1 MPLLTHH
8 VGHTPMTSRLTAFFV
23 SFVVLV
29 GTAWAGLLP
38 GQDAYRIRRDAIGL
52 PNGVSRSARD
62 IVVQRPA
69 PGTYVPGMVIVKTRQ
84 PHGVARQH
92 TSIMSSPVNRDLMN
106 LNVQEVNSMFPTL
119 GDASVG
125 TAVGLDRMYSVRY
138 DAGTDPFDI
147 CARLMDNPDVEYA
160 VPMPVHKLSFT
171 PNDPRYG
178 SQTWMGLM
186 KVDKAW
192 DVTKGASS
200 VVIAIIDSGT
210 DWKHEDLSANIW
222 TNPKE
227 IPNNNIDDDK
237 NGLID
242 DYRGWDFVGNIS
254 AADAQQGI
262 VRPDNDPAPGGTI
275 NDGTSHG
282 TVVGGCASASTNNAK
297 GVAGAGFNC
306 RIIAIKCGS
315 DNPGFGGILR
325 GYNAI
330 AYAADLGAH
339 IINCSWGGPGI
350 DAAAQDLV
358 DYATAKGSLVVAAS
372 GNDGLNNDL
381 YLQSP
386 ASLDGVL
393 SVGASTAADRVSGFS
408 NYGRNVDV
416 YAPGEN
422 ILSTYPNNQY
432 RALSGTSFS
441 SPLTAGIAGLVK
453 AAHPDWTPEMI
464 RAQIRGTVDPLVG
477 ATFDSR
483 PLYWGRV
490 NAERA
495 VKVNA
500 SFTSGERMP
509 GLVMKELAV
518 GGSVSGRIT
527 TYERTTVRFTV
538 KNVLHDASNVIITP
552 VMLDPNVTYF
562 GTPTI
567 SLGNIA
573 RNGEVS
579 GTFDIQV
586 KSSYPWYKSDIG
598 IGLRIASGT
607 YANYASIYVPVD
619 LPTTNSYTSIVE
631 QAGASWNLIDVSKD
645 GTLYAAGT
653 VFGQRAMVRIT
664 ASGQGGYLTPP
675 FVPTA
680 VRSVS
685 STVALI
691 GGLSNNVAT
700 ISRTTNGGS
709 SWSGINV
716 SANLASVEGVFM
728 FDASNGIAVGNP
740 VSGKFGVVRTTNG
753 GAAWTAVG
761 TAPLSTGSERIV
773 RGATA
778 WRGDAIWFAT
788 SNNRVIYSLNKGQS
802 WAQGSLGVS
811 GASVVSI
818 AFRDSTNG
826 IILYRTGVSNDSPY
840 RIASSV
846 NGGSTWRAGAAD
858 LNLGL
863 TPVGVNANTGHHL
876 LIGSGGEVLGS
887 DNNGG
892 AWQTVLS
899 MSAGTVASTHAM
911 ITSRPTLYFAGTTLG
926 ELEYRYS
933 GPNGTKL
940 PEFTTTLLNFGSME
954 SGQNKTRTASVRN
967 TGTSDITVSK
977 FETVSDGATP
987 ADAFTI
993 TSQPKT
999 TIASGGSIS
1008 IPLRCAG
1015 TAPGTYNGKLRMTSD
1030 GTPSVVELALTAIVT
1045 PPVSVAEDVMAMG
1058 SATAWPNPAT
1068 SELTI
1073 RAFVPMT
1080 VTLITASGELAA
1092 RYDVQ
1097 PGTSQIDVR
1106 SLPQGAYTLVMTHG
1120 AGMRSMPIV
1129 ITR

>member
-1 MPLLTHH
+1 MPLLQYL
-8 VGHTPMTSRLTAFFV
+8 VGHISMITRLTAV
-23 SFVVLV
+23 CLSLILLV
-29 GTAWAGLLP
+29 GTSWAGLLP

-62 IVVQRPA
+62 IIVQRPA
-69 PGTYVPGMVIVKTRQ
+69 PGTYVPGMIIVKTRQ

-92 TSIMSSPVNRDLMN
+92 QTLMSSPVNRDLMN
-106 LNVQEVNSMFPTL
+106 LNLQEVNSMFPTVA
-119 GDASVG
+119 DA
-125 TAVGLDRMYSVRY
+125 AVATTIGLDRMYSVRY
-138 DAGTDPFDI
+138 DAGTDPFDV

-160 VPMPVHKLSFT
+160 VPMPIHRLSFT
-171 PNDPRYG
+171 PNDPRY
-178 SQTWMGLM
+178 STQTWMGLM

-227 IPNNNIDDDK
+227 IPNNSIDDDK
-237 NGLID
+237 NGLVD
-242 DYRGWDFVGNIS
+242 DVRGWDFVGNIS

-262 VRPDNDPAPGGTI
+262 VRPDNDPAPGGAI

-282 TVVGGCASASTNNAK
+282 TVVGGCASASTNNGK

-315 DNPGFGGILR
+315 DNPNFGGILR
-325 GYNAI
+325 GYDAI

-350 DAAAQDLV
+350 DPAAQDIV

-453 AAHPDWTPEMI
+453 AIHPDWTPEMI
-464 RAQIRGTVDPLVG
+464 RAQIRGTVDPLIGVN
-477 ATFDSR
+477 FDTR

-509 GLVMKELAV
+509 GLVMKELAI
-518 GGSVSGRIT
+518 GGSISGKIS

-579 GTFDIQV
+579 GTFDIQL
-586 KSSYPWYKSDIG
+586 KASYPWYKSEVG
-598 IGLRIASGT
+598 VGLRIASGT

-619 LPTTNSYTSIVE
+619 LPTNNSYTSIVD
-631 QAGASWNLIDVSKD
+631 QAGASWNHIDVSSD
-645 GTLYAAGT
+645 RTMYAAGT
-653 VFGQRAMVRIT
+653 IFGQRIMVRVT
-664 ASGQGGYLTPP
+664 ASGSGGYVTPP
-675 FVPTA
+675 FVPTTIRA
-680 VRSVS
+680 V
-685 STVALI
+685 STTTALI
-691 GGLSNNVAT
+691 GGLSNNVPT

-709 SWSGINV
+709 SWNGVNV
-716 SANLASVEGVFM
+716 STNLASVEGIFM

-740 VSGKFGVVRTTNG
+740 VAGKFGVVRTTNG

-773 RGATA
+773 RGATS

-788 SNNRVIYSLNKGQS
+788 STNRVIYSLNKGQT

-811 GASVVSI
+811 GASIVGL

-826 IILYRTGVSNDSPY
+826 IALYRTGLSNDAPF

-846 NGGSTWRAGAAD
+846 NGGANWRAGAAD
-858 LNLGL
+858 LNLGV
-863 TPVGVNANTGHHL
+863 TPVTVNANTGHHL
-876 LIGSGGEVLGS
+876 LIGSNGEVLGS

-892 AWQTVLS
+892 AWQTILS
-899 MSAGTVASTHAM
+899 MSAGTVATTRA
-911 ITSRPTLYFAGTTLG
+911 ITTTRPTLFVAGTTLG
-926 ELEYRYS
+926 QLEYRYA

-940 PEFTTTLLNFGSME
+940 PEFTSTLLNFGSME
-954 SGQNKTRTASVRN
+954 SGQSKTRTASVRN
-967 TGTSDITVSK
+967 NGTSDITVTK
-977 FETVSDGATP
+977 FETVSEGSTP
-987 ADAFTI
+987 TDAFVI
-993 TSQPKT
+993 TSSPKT
-999 TIASGGSIS
+999 TITAGGSIS
-1008 IPLRCAG
+1008 IPLRCSG
-1015 TAPGTYNGKLRMTSD
+1015 TTPGTYNGKLRMTSD

-1045 PPVSVAEDVMAMG
+1045 PPVSVAEDVLAMG
-1058 SATAWPNPAT
+1058 AATAWPNPAT
-1068 SELTI
+1068 TELSV
-1073 RAFVPMT
+1073 RAYVPMSVSLVSAT
-1080 VTLITASGELAA
+1080 GELVA

-1097 PGTSQIDVR
+1097 AGDTHIDVR
-1106 SLPQGAYTLVMTHG
+1106 SLPQGMYTLVMMHG
-1120 AGMRSMPIV
+1120 AGMRTMPIV
-1129 ITR
+1129 IQR

>member
-8 VGHTPMTSRLTAFFV
+8 VGHTPMTARLTAFFV
-23 SFVVLV
+23 SLVVLV

-171 PNDPRYG
+171 PNDPRY
-178 SQTWMGLM
+178 STQTWMGLM

-262 VRPDNDPAPGGTI
+262 VRPDNDPAPGSTI

-315 DNPGFGGILR
+315 DNPGFTGILR

-416 YAPGEN
+416 YAPGEG

-441 SPLTAGIAGLVK
+441 SPLTSGIAGLIK
-453 AAHPDWTPEMI
+453 AVHPDWTPEMI

-586 KSSYPWYKSDIG
+586 KSSSPWYNSDIG
-598 IGLRIASGT
+598 VGLRSASGT

-753 GAAWTAVG
+753 GAAWAAVG

-876 LIGSGGEVLGS
+876 LIGRGGEVLGS

-892 AWQTVLS
+892 AWQTVLT

-911 ITSRPTLYFAGTTLG
+911 ITSRPTLYVAGTTLG

-977 FETVSDGATP
+977 FETVSDGSTP
-987 ADAFTI
+987 TDAFSI
-993 TSQPKT
+993 TTQPKT

-1015 TAPGTYNGKLRMTSD
+1015 TTPGTYNGKLRMTSD

-1106 SLPQGAYTLVMTHG
+1106 SLTQGAYTLVMTHG

>member
-1 MPLLTHH
+1 
-8 VGHTPMTSRLTAFFV
+8 MTARLTALCL
-23 SFVVLV
+23 SLV
-29 GTAWAGLLP
+29 FLAGTSWAGLLP

-171 PNDPRYG
+171 PNDPRYS

-192 DVTKGASS
+192 DVTKGATT

-210 DWKHEDLSANIW
+210 DWRHEDLSANIW
-222 TNPKE
+222 TNSKE
-227 IPNNNIDDDK
+227 IPNNNVDDDK
-237 NGLID
+237 NGYID
-242 DYRGWDFVGNIS
+242 DVRGWDFVGNIS

-262 VRPDNDPAPGGTI
+262 LRPDNDPAPSGTI
-275 NDGTSHG
+275 NDGTAHG
-282 TVVGGCASASTNNAK
+282 TVVGGCASASTNNGK

-306 RIIAIKCGS
+306 RIIPIKCGS
-315 DNPGFGGILR
+315 DNPSFGGILR

-350 DAAAQDLV
+350 DAAAQDIV

-372 GNDGLNNDL
+372 GNDGLNNDV

-432 RALSGTSFS
+432 RGLSGTSFS
-441 SPLTAGIAGLVK
+441 SPLTAGIAGLIK
-453 AAHPDWTPEMI
+453 AVHPDWTPEMI
-464 RAQIRGTVDPLVG
+464 RAQIRGTVDQLVG
-477 ATFDSR
+477 VNFDTR

-527 TYERTTVRFTV
+527 TYDRTTVRFTV

-552 VMLDPNVTYF
+552 VILDPNVTYF
-562 GTPTI
+562 GTPTL

-579 GTFDIQV
+579 GTFDIQL
-586 KSSYPWYKSDIG
+586 KSSYPWYKSNVG
-598 IGLRIASGT
+598 VGLRIASGT
-607 YANYASIYVPVD
+607 YANYASIFVPVD
-619 LPTTNSYTSIVE
+619 LPTTNSYTSIVD

-645 GTLYAAGT
+645 GTMYAAGT
-653 VFGQRAMVRIT
+653 VFGQRAMARIN
-664 ASGQGGYLTPP
+664 ASGQGGWVAPP

-680 VRSVS
+680 IRSVS
-685 STVALI
+685 WTAALI
-691 GGLSNNVAT
+691 GGLSNNVPT
-700 ISRTTNGGS
+700 ISRTTNGGVN
-709 SWSGINV
+709 WSGINV

-728 FDASNGIAVGNP
+728 FDASNGVAIGNP
-740 VSGKFGVVRTTNG
+740 VAGKFGVVRTTNG

-761 TAPLSTGSERIV
+761 TAPLATGSERIV
-773 RGATA
+773 RGAVA

-788 SNNRVIYSLNKGQS
+788 STNRVIYSLNKGQS
-802 WAQGSLGVS
+802 WGQGSLGVS
-811 GASVVSI
+811 GASIVSI
-818 AFRDSTNG
+818 AFRDSSNG
-826 IILYRTGVSNDSPY
+826 VALYRTGLSNDAPF
-840 RIASSV
+840 RIAAST
-846 NGGSTWRAGAAD
+846 NGGANWRAGAAD
-858 LNLGL
+858 LNLGI
-863 TPVGVNANTGHHL
+863 TPVAVNANTGHHL
-876 LIGSGGEVLGS
+876 LIGRSGEVLGS

-892 AWQTVLS
+892 AWQPILS
-899 MSAGTVASTHAM
+899 MTAGAVASTHAM
-911 ITSRPTLYFAGTTLG
+911 VASRPTLFVAGTTLG

-940 PEFTTTLLNFGSME
+940 PEFTTTLLNFGSIE

-977 FETVSDGATP
+977 FETVSEGATP
-987 ADAFTI
+987 SDAFTI
-993 TSQPKT
+993 TQQPKT
-999 TIASGGSIS
+999 TIPSGGSIS

-1015 TAPGTYNGKLRMTSD
+1015 TTPGTYNGKLRMTSD
-1030 GTPSVVELALTAIVT
+1030 GTPSVVELALTAVVT
-1045 PPVSVAEDVMAMG
+1045 PAVSVAEDVMAIG

-1068 SELTI
+1068 TEVTI
-1073 RAFVPMT
+1073 RAYVPMT
-1080 VTLITASGELAA
+1080 VTLIAASGELTA

-1097 PGTSQIDVR
+1097 PGTSQFDVR

-1120 AGMRSMPIV
+1120 AGMRTMPIV
-1129 ITR
+1129 IQR

>member
-1 MPLLTHH
+1 MHA
-8 VGHTPMTSRLTAFFV
+8 RLTTLCISLV
-23 SFVVLV
+23 LLV
-29 GTAWAGLLP
+29 GTTWAGLLP
-38 GQDAYRIRRDAIGL
+38 GQDAYRIRRDAMGL
-52 PNGVSRSARD
+52 PNGASRSARD

-69 PGTYVPGMVIVKTRQ
+69 PGTYVPGMIIVKTRQ
-84 PHGVARQH
+84 PHGVARQRQ
-92 TSIMSSPVNRDLMN
+92 TLMSSPVNRDLMN
-106 LNVQEVNSMFPTL
+106 LNVQEVNSMFPAL
-119 GDASVG
+119 GDASMS
-125 TAVGLDRMYSVRY
+125 TTIGLDRMYTVRY

-171 PNDPRYG
+171 PNDPRY
-178 SQTWMGLM
+178 STQTWMGLM

-192 DVTKGASS
+192 DVTKGATT
-200 VVIAIIDSGT
+200 VVIAIVDSGT

-227 IPNNNIDDDK
+227 IPNNSIDDDK
-237 NGLID
+237 NGLVD
-242 DYRGWDFVGNIS
+242 DFRGWDFVGNIS
-254 AADAQQGI
+254 AADAQNGI
-262 VRPDNDPAPGGTI
+262 VRPDNDPAPGSTI
-275 NDGTSHG
+275 NDNTSHG

-306 RIIAIKCGS
+306 RIIPIKCGS
-315 DNPGFGGILR
+315 DNPGFTGILR
-325 GYNAI
+325 GYDAI

-350 DAAAQDLV
+350 DAAAQDIV

-372 GNDGLNNDL
+372 GNDALNNDL

-453 AAHPDWTPEMI
+453 AVHPDWTPEMI
-464 RAQIRGTVDPLVG
+464 RAQIRGTVDPLIGV
-477 ATFDSR
+477 TFDTR

-538 KNVLHDASNVIITP
+538 KNVLFDASNVIITP

-579 GTFDIQV
+579 GTFDIQL
-586 KSSYPWYKSDIG
+586 KSSYPWYKSEIG
-598 IGLRIASGT
+598 VGLRIASGT

-619 LPTTNSYTSIVE
+619 LPTTNAYTSIVE
-631 QAGASWNLIDVSKD
+631 QAGVSWGLVDVSKD
-645 GTLYAAGT
+645 GTLYASGSA
-653 VFGQRAMVRIT
+653 FGQRIMARIT
-664 ASGQGGYLTPP
+664 ASGQGGYVTPP

-680 VRSVS
+680 IRSVN
-685 STVALI
+685 STTSLI
-691 GGLSNNVAT
+691 GGLSNNVPT
-700 ISRTTNGGS
+700 ISRSTNGGS

-716 SANLASVEGVFM
+716 SATLATVEGIYM
-728 FDASNGIAVGNP
+728 FDATNGVAIGNP

-761 TAPLSTGSERIV
+761 TAPLSTGSERII

-826 IILYRTGVSNDSPY
+826 VVLYRTGVSNDSPF

-846 NGGSTWRAGAAD
+846 NGGANWRAGAAD
-858 LNLGL
+858 LALGF
-863 TPVGVNANTGHHL
+863 TPVAVQANTGHHL
-876 LIGSGGEVLGS
+876 LVGSGGEVLGS

-892 AWQTVLS
+892 AWQTVLT
-899 MSAGTVASTHAM
+899 MSAGAVASTHAM
-911 ITSRPTLYFAGTTLG
+911 ITSRPTLFVAGTTLG

-954 SGQNKTRTASVRN
+954 SGQNKTRTAAVRN
-967 TGTSDITVSK
+967 TGSSDLTVSK

-999 TIASGGSIS
+999 LIPSGGSIS

-1015 TAPGTYNGKLRMTSD
+1015 TTPGTYNGKLRMTSD
-1030 GTPSVVELALTAIVT
+1030 GTPSVIELALTAIVT

-1080 VTLITASGELAA
+1080 LHVVSASGELVA

-1106 SLPQGAYTLVMTHG
+1106 GIAQGAYTLVMMHG

-1129 ITR
+1129 IQR

>member
-1 MPLLTHH
+1 MPLLQHH
-8 VGHTPMTSRLTAFFV
+8 VGHIPMTARLITACF
-23 SFVVLV
+23 SLILLV
-29 GTAWAGLLP
+29 GTSWAGLLP

-52 PNGVSRSARD
+52 PNGVTRSARD

-69 PGTYVPGMVIVKTRQ
+69 PGTYVPGMIIVKTRQ

-92 TSIMSSPVNRDLMN
+92 QTLMSSPVNRDLMN
-106 LNVQEVNSMFPTL
+106 LNLQEVNSMFPTVAD
-119 GDASVG
+119 G
-125 TAVGLDRMYSVRY
+125 AVATSIGLDRMYSVRY
-138 DAGTDPFDI
+138 DAGTDPFDV

-160 VPMPVHKLSFT
+160 VPMPIHRLSFT
-171 PNDPRYG
+171 PNDPRY
-178 SQTWMGLM
+178 STQTWMGLM

-227 IPNNNIDDDK
+227 IPNNSIDDDK

-242 DYRGWDFVGNIS
+242 DVRGWDFVGNIS

-282 TVVGGCASASTNNAK
+282 TIVGGCASASTNNGK

-306 RIIAIKCGS
+306 RIIPIKCGS
-315 DNPGFGGILR
+315 DNANFGGILR

-350 DAAAQDLV
+350 DPAAQDIV

-432 RALSGTSFS
+432 RAQSGTSFS

-453 AAHPDWTPEMI
+453 AVHPDWTPEMI
-464 RAQIRGTVDPLVG
+464 RAQIRGTVDPLIGVN
-477 ATFDSR
+477 FDTR

-518 GGSVSGRIT
+518 GGSISGKIS

-538 KNVLHDASNVIITP
+538 KNVLHDAANVIITP

-567 SLGNIA
+567 SLGTIA
-573 RNGEVS
+573 RNGEMS
-579 GTFDIQV
+579 GTFDIQL
-586 KSSYPWYKSDIG
+586 KASYPWYKSEVG
-598 IGLRIASGT
+598 VGLRIASGT
-607 YANYASIYVPVD
+607 YSNYASIYVPVD
-619 LPTTNSYTSIVE
+619 LPTTNSYTSIVD
-631 QAGASWNLIDVSKD
+631 QAGASWNHIDVSSD
-645 GTLYAAGT
+645 RTMYAAGT
-653 VFGQRAMVRIT
+653 VFGQRIMVRVA
-664 ASGQGGYLTPP
+664 ASGSGGYVTPP
-675 FVPTA
+675 FVPTTIRA
-680 VRSVS
+680 VSA
-685 STVALI
+685 TTALI
-691 GGLSNNVAT
+691 GGLSNNVPT
-700 ISRTTNGGS
+700 ISRTTNSGT
-709 SWSGINV
+709 SWNGVNV
-716 SANLASVEGVFM
+716 STNLASVEGIFM

-740 VSGKFGVVRTTNG
+740 VAGKFGVVRTTNG

-788 SNNRVIYSLNKGQS
+788 STNRVIYSLNKGQT

-811 GASVVSI
+811 GASIVGL

-826 IILYRTGVSNDSPY
+826 IALYRTGVSNDSPF

-846 NGGSTWRAGAAD
+846 NGGANWRAGAAD
-858 LNLGL
+858 LNLGI
-863 TPVGVNANTGHHL
+863 TPVTVNANTGHHL
-876 LIGSGGEVLGS
+876 LIGSNGEVLGS

-892 AWQTVLS
+892 AWQTILS
-899 MSAGTVASTHAM
+899 MTAGTVATTRA
-911 ITSRPTLYFAGTTLG
+911 ITTTRPTLFVAGTTLG
-926 ELEYRYS
+926 QLEYRYS

-940 PEFTTTLLNFGSME
+940 PEFTSTLLNFGSME
-954 SGQNKTRTASVRN
+954 SGQSKTRTASVRN
-967 TGTSDITVSK
+967 NGTSDITVTK
-977 FETVSDGATP
+977 FETVSDGSTP
-987 ADAFTI
+987 TDAFVI
-993 TSQPKT
+993 TSAPKT
-999 TIASGGSIS
+999 TITAGGSIS
-1008 IPLRCAG
+1008 IPLRCSG
-1015 TAPGTYNGKLRMTSD
+1015 TTPGTYNGKLRMTSD

-1045 PPVSVAEDVMAMG
+1045 PPVSVAEDVLAMG
-1058 SATAWPNPAT
+1058 AATAWPNPAT
-1068 SELTI
+1068 TELSV
-1073 RAFVPMT
+1073 RAYVPMSVSLVSAT
-1080 VTLITASGELAA
+1080 GELVA

-1097 PGTSQIDVR
+1097 AGDTHIDVR
-1106 SLPQGAYTLVMTHG
+1106 SLPQGMYTLVMMHG
-1120 AGMRSMPIV
+1120 AGMRTMPIV
-1129 ITR
+1129 IQR